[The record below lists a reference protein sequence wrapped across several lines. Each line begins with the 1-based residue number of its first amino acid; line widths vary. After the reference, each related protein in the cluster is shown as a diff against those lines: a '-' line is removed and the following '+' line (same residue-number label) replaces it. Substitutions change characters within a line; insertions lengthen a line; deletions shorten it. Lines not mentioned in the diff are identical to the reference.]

1 MLEVQDLDTAYGEVT
16 ILRGVSLTVAKG
28 ESVSVIGANGAG
40 KSTLLRAISG
50 LLRPR
55 RGAVLF
61 DGRRID
67 ALQPYE
73 IAGLGIAHVPEG
85 RRVLPEMTVEENLE
99 LGAYLPG
106 PKAQRR
112 QSLAWIYTIFPR
124 LADRRRQRAGTLSGG
139 EQQMLAVGRGLMLRP
154 RLLMLDEPS
163 LGLAP
168 LVVDA
173 TFQKKSYREMA
184 RGVATK
190 HHAIPIFISCTCP
203 DEVVRRRLEERL
215 KKKSVSDG
223 RWEIY
228 HEQKKTF
235 EPFSPDEPY
244 LTMDTSNES
253 YEYRMGFLRTL
264 LYHAYKVM

>member
-16 ILRGVSLTVAKG
+16 VLRGVSLTVAQG

-61 DGRRID
+61 DGQRID
-67 ALQPYE
+67 SLQPYE

-112 QSLAWIYTIFPR
+112 QSLDWIYTIFPR

-173 TFQKKSYREMA
+173 TFQKIAEVRSQGIGILLVEQNVQRA
-184 RGVATK
+184 LGLADRGYVLEGGRVVLQGSSQQILDNPHVKVA
-190 HHAIPIFISCTCP
+190 
-203 DEVVRRRLEERL
+203 
-215 KKKSVSDG
+215 
-223 RWEIY
+223 
-228 HEQKKTF
+228 
-235 EPFSPDEPY
+235 Y
-244 LTMDTSNES
+244 L
-253 YEYRMGFLRTL
+253 GL
-264 LYHAYKVM
+264 

>member
-16 ILRGVSLTVAKG
+16 VLRGVSLTVAKG
-28 ESVSVIGANGAG
+28 ETVSVIGANGAG

-55 RGAVLF
+55 RGAILV

-67 ALQPYE
+67 SLQPYE
-73 IAGLGIAHVPEG
+73 IAALGIAHVPEG

-173 TFQKKSYREMA
+173 TFQKIAEVRSEGIGILLVEQNVQRA
-184 RGVATK
+184 LGLADRGYVLEGGQVVLQGPSQQILENPHVKVA
-190 HHAIPIFISCTCP
+190 
-203 DEVVRRRLEERL
+203 
-215 KKKSVSDG
+215 
-223 RWEIY
+223 
-228 HEQKKTF
+228 
-235 EPFSPDEPY
+235 Y
-244 LTMDTSNES
+244 L
-253 YEYRMGFLRTL
+253 GL
-264 LYHAYKVM
+264 

>member
-1 MLEVQDLDTAYGEVT
+1 MLEVQDLDTAYGAVT

-55 RGAVLF
+55 RGAILF

-124 LADRRRQRAGTLSGG
+124 LAERRRQQAGTLSGG

-173 TFQKKSYREMA
+173 TFQKIAE
-184 RGVATK
+184 
-190 HHAIPIFISCTCP
+190 
-203 DEVVRRRLEERL
+203 VRREGIGILLVEQNVQRALGLADRGYVLEG
-215 KKKSVSDG
+215 G
-223 RWEIY
+223 RVVLQGPSQQILENP
-228 HEQKKTF
+228 HVKVA
-235 EPFSPDEPY
+235 Y
-244 LTMDTSNES
+244 L
-253 YEYRMGFLRTL
+253 GL
-264 LYHAYKVM
+264 